1 MVWDLSRDRS
11 PNLMIMDVLF
21 ITLATISCLLRCY
34 TRVFVVRAFG
44 IDDWL
49 MLVAVGFYVLYI
61 ASGLIS
67 AEHGGGRHQDTLSD
81 ADLSVAMRNWW
92 LCYLWYDACMV
103 FARLS
108 IGIFFLRLTVK
119 RLHRYL
125 MYLVMVSTVLFGLVF
140 LGVAIGECTP
150 PAYFWDKTI
159 EGGWC
164 VDTRIIVALMYLYS
178 ASSLFSDAT
187 YAIFPIF
194 LMKGLQMDRK
204 TKYAVMPILG
214 LGWVASIAVLIRFA
228 YLTTLSSEDFT
239 YDAITIAILSSAEQ
253 GLAIT
258 AGNLVTLRPL
268 FTRKFGL
275 WSSLARDGNSGANQ
289 HPPTIGALDRAKGR
303 AASAA
308 SDPGEVGLATFLR
321 GYATDEESGVQM
333 KRHSHILEQQSVD
346 TTTDGSESSQKRN
359 SNTWCAPVDDE
370 SESQNG
376 LHHQSSRDT
385 LTDIKKA
392 MPATFLAREG
402 RLRDSG
408 GT

>member
-1 MVWDLSRDRS
+1 VRGHPHHCGSHVSVQR
-11 PNLMIMDVLF
+11 IF
-21 ITLATISCLLRCY
+21 A
-34 TRVFVVRAFG
+34 VFG
-44 IDDWL
+44 CDIC
-49 MLVAVGFYVLYI
+49 
-61 ASGLIS
+61 
-67 AEHGGGRHQDTLSD
+67 HLSD
-81 ADLSVAMRNWW
+81 ISHEGAPDGQKDQIRRHADSGTR
-92 LCYLWYDACMV
+92 
-103 FARLS
+103 
-108 IGIFFLRLTVK
+108 
-119 RLHRYL
+119 
-125 MYLVMVSTVLFGLVF
+125 
-140 LGVAIGECTP
+140 LGVSNLLLHLRN
-150 PAYFWDKTI
+150 KKH
-159 EGGWC
+159 
-164 VDTRIIVALMYLYS
+164 VANC
-178 ASSLFSDAT
+178 SS
-187 YAIFPIF
+187 Y
-194 LMKGLQMDRK
+194 R
-204 TKYAVMPILG
+204 
-214 LGWVASIAVLIRFA
+214 ASIAVLIRFA

-385 LTDIKKA
+385 LTDIKKV